1 MKQFEWEKE
10 FFQLT
15 FRDKRLKQRFFQIM
29 DDFAENPQESVLSA
43 SATRSSAK
51 AAYRFLGKEVL
62 TYEDVL
68 NSISKATI
76 EKLLQIETK
85 EILLIQDTTAVSF
98 GNRRNIE
105 GMGYYCDS
113 AQKGMLVHSC
123 IAVTD
128 TGLPVGL
135 IFQEISTR
143 STRKNETQK
152 TKEQRKF
159 RPIEEKENVR
169 WIHTIRECNRRVR
182 QEINRITI
190 CDREGDFYELFAE
203 AEHLKEHFLV
213 RLTHN
218 RMTEDGKRLFAE
230 LKQSKAKGNILLQ
243 IGRNVKEHIPSQK
256 VNMEYHYEQV
266 EIKRPRRRTEKHL
279 KEKIDLYAIYIHETG
294 KAKGLHWF
302 LLTNQPILCTE
313 DAERQICN
321 YIQRWKIERFHY
333 VLKSGCKI
341 EEKQSRSYEKLKLLT
356 ELYSVIALRI
366 LNITYMGRLCKE
378 ISGEL
383 FLEKQ
388 EWKVLYCAAKK
399 TPYLPEGNYTV
410 YDIVLHLAMLG
421 GRKGAPSDGM
431 PGVQAIW
438 KGLKT
443 LYILLAYQEFLK

>member
-1 MKQFEWEKE
+1 M
-10 FFQLT
+10 
-15 FRDKRLKQRFFQIM
+15 
-29 DDFAENPQESVLSA
+29 
-43 SATRSSAK
+43 
-51 AAYRFLGKEVL
+51 
-62 TYEDVL
+62 
-68 NSISKATI
+68 
-76 EKLLQIETK
+76 QIETK

-169 WIHTIRECNRRVR
+169 WIHTIRECNRRVP

-256 VNMEYHYEQV
+256 VNMEYHYEQ
-266 EIKRPRRRTEKHL
+266 
-279 KEKIDLYAIYIHETG
+279 
-294 KAKGLHWF
+294 
-302 LLTNQPILCTE
+302 
-313 DAERQICN
+313 
-321 YIQRWKIERFHY
+321 
-333 VLKSGCKI
+333 
-341 EEKQSRSYEKLKLLT
+341 
-356 ELYSVIALRI
+356 
-366 LNITYMGRLCKE
+366 KE

-443 LYILLAYQEFLK
+443 LYILLAYQGFLK

>member
-135 IFQEISTR
+135 IFQEIITR
-143 STRKNETQK
+143 STRKNET
-152 TKEQRKF
+152 
-159 RPIEEKENVR
+159 
-169 WIHTIRECNRRVR
+169 
-182 QEINRITI
+182 
-190 CDREGDFYELFAE
+190 
-203 AEHLKEHFLV
+203 
-213 RLTHN
+213 
-218 RMTEDGKRLFAE
+218 
-230 LKQSKAKGNILLQ
+230 
-243 IGRNVKEHIPSQK
+243 
-256 VNMEYHYEQV
+256 
-266 EIKRPRRRTEKHL
+266 
-279 KEKIDLYAIYIHETG
+279 
-294 KAKGLHWF
+294 
-302 LLTNQPILCTE
+302 
-313 DAERQICN
+313 
-321 YIQRWKIERFHY
+321 
-333 VLKSGCKI
+333 
-341 EEKQSRSYEKLKLLT
+341 
-356 ELYSVIALRI
+356 
-366 LNITYMGRLCKE
+366 
-378 ISGEL
+378 
-383 FLEKQ
+383 
-388 EWKVLYCAAKK
+388 
-399 TPYLPEGNYTV
+399 
-410 YDIVLHLAMLG
+410 
-421 GRKGAPSDGM
+421 
-431 PGVQAIW
+431 
-438 KGLKT
+438 
-443 LYILLAYQEFLK
+443 